1 MLNKFSSLYV
11 AAVVGIVIRHGL
23 NIDPHH
29 ENKPNKQKLALH
41 KPSIHFKSSLKWLYI
56 SSKIEAS
63 FIKVVVVYRVLRNLR
78 RARFGY
84 IYVALGLFAI

>member
-1 MLNKFSSLYV
+1 MYV
-11 AAVVGIVIRHGL
+11 APVVSIVSRHGL

-56 SSKIEAS
+56 SSKIES
-63 FIKVVVVYRVLRNLR
+63 FSYKGGCGVSCIEELKKS
-78 RARFGY
+78 
-84 IYVALGLFAI
+84 

>member
-1 MLNKFSSLYV
+1 MDRMWLLNKFSSLYV

-29 ENKPNKQKLALH
+29 ENKPNKQKLVLH

-56 SSKIEAS
+56 NSKIES
-63 FIKVVVVYRVLRNLR
+63 FSYKGECGVLHIEE
-78 RARFGY
+78 FKKS
-84 IYVALGLFAI
+84 